1 MYLKLFPV
9 CQNKRTCNLRHF
21 FDRGAD
27 WGCPSRVARGTV
39 TFRVTEIAEPV
50 RFLVKLEA
58 SADEAGNRRD
68 FRRESGR
75 LAGRLFCLKQGSLR
89 PVAPSMALAAAAS
102 YSPDTTMTSGGG
114 TEKTP
119 DERPSNLY
127 LARGGADGGFK
138 RVEILAASKTRDE
151 TLAVQVCGL
160 QLQIFPLSPTLLL
173 QIACSF
179 SSWTR
184 DSQSGD
190 GTPGSTNFLRNWRRP
205 ILQSKPPKSSSLD

>member
-1 MYLKLFPV
+1 MFPV
-9 CQNKRTCNLRHF
+9 SQNKRTCNLRHF

-75 LAGRLFCLKQGSLR
+75 LAGRLFCLKQESLR
-89 PVAPSMALAAAAS
+89 PVAPSMAAAS
-102 YSPDTTMTSGGG
+102 YSPDTTMTSSGGG
-114 TEKTP
+114 TEKEFP
-119 DERPSNLY
+119 PAERLSNLY

-160 QLQIFPLSPTLLL
+160 QLQIFPLSPTLAASNCIAASLRGRGIHRVATGRQAL
-173 QIACSF
+173 QTS
-179 SSWTR
+179 
-184 DSQSGD
+184 
-190 GTPGSTNFLRNWRRP
+190 
-205 ILQSKPPKSSSLD
+205 